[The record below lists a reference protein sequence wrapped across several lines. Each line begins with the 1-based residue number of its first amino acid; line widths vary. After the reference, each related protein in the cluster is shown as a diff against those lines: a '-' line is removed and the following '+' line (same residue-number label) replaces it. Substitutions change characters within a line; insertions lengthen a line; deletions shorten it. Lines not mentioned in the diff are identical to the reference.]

1 MKIIKYKEPDVE
13 EIVSLFYE
21 TVHSVNS
28 KDYSES
34 EIDAWAPKDER
45 ELKVQSWKKPLSQNI
60 TFVAKVN
67 EKIVGFSD
75 LTHSGYL
82 DRLYVHKDYQRQ
94 GIATALVDMLESA
107 ARKLNLLEIETEASI
122 TAKPF
127 FEKRGYKVVC
137 SQIIERKGVKLTN
150 FIMVKKFKLKT

>member
-1 MKIIKYKEPDVE
+1 MKYKEPDIE

-21 TVHSVNS
+21 TVISVNS

-34 EIDAWAPKDER
+34 EIDAWAPKDEKK
-45 ELKVQSWKKPLSQNI
+45 LKVQSWKKSLSQNI
-60 TFVAKVN
+60 TYVAKVN

-75 LTHSGYL
+75 LTHSGHL

-107 ARKLNLLEIETEASI
+107 AKELNLLEIKTEASI

-127 FEKRGYKVVC
+127 FEKRGYKGVC
-137 SQIIERKGVKLTN
+137 SQIIERKGINLTN
-150 FIMVKKFKLKT
+150 FIMVKNFKLKA

>member
-1 MKIIKYKEPDVE
+1 MKYKDPDIE

-21 TVHSVNS
+21 TVISVHS

-34 EIDAWAPKDER
+34 EIDAWAPKDEKK
-45 ELKVQSWKKPLSQNI
+45 LKVQSWKKSLSQNI
-60 TFVAKVN
+60 TYVAKVN

-75 LTHSGYL
+75 LTHSGHL

-107 ARKLNLLEIETEASI
+107 AKELNLLEIKTEASI

-127 FEKRGYKVVC
+127 FEKRGYKGAC
-137 SQIIERKGVKLTN
+137 SQIIERKGINLTN
-150 FIMVKKFKLKT
+150 FIMVKNFKLKT